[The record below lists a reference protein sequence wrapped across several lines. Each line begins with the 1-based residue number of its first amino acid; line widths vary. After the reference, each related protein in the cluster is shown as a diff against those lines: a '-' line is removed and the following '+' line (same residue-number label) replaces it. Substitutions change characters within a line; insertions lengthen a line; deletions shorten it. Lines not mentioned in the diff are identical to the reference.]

1 MSEWI
6 EYTGSDEQ
14 IQSLIAA
21 RHGFLIDA
29 DVLCYSGIWNKF
41 GEEGQRWWYTKFVS
55 DVKRQALDVDIKKY
69 LICQPHLHADLI
81 KIWADTGC
89 PVWVRPT
96 KPYEFKISD
105 YLNHPTTRLMVDG
118 KGVYLITTTP
128 DWNIPGAE
136 YSLTPFE
143 D

>member
-14 IQSLIAA
+14 NRDILGSK
-21 RHGFLIDA
+21 A
-29 DVLCYSGIWNKF
+29 DVLFMYSNGVHRLRSSMFTGDWKH
-41 GEEGQRWWYTKFVS
+41 RT
-55 DVKRQALDVDIKKY
+55 LTHY
-69 LICQPHLHADLI
+69 LICQPHPYADLI

-96 KPYEFKISD
+96 KPYEFEISD
-105 YLNHPTTRLMVDG
+105 YENHPTTKLMVDH
-118 KGVYLITTTP
+118 KGVYLITTAP
-128 DWNIPGAE
+128 DWNIPGE
-136 YSLTPFE
+136 YRLTPFE

>member
-14 IQSLIAA
+14 NRDILGSK
-21 RHGFLIDA
+21 A
-29 DVLCYSGIWNKF
+29 DVLFMYSNGVHRLRSSMFTGDWKH
-41 GEEGQRWWYTKFVS
+41 RT
-55 DVKRQALDVDIKKY
+55 LTHY
-69 LICQPHLHADLI
+69 LICQPHPYADLI

-105 YLNHPTTRLMVDG
+105 YLNHPTTKLMVDHR
-118 KGVYLITTTP
+118 GVYLITTAP
-128 DWNIPGAE
+128 DWNIPGE

>member
-1 MSEWI
+1 MADVLHAEMGGIEMSEWI

-14 IQSLIAA
+14 IEEINNAK
-21 RHGFLIDA
+21 HGFRTRL
-29 DVLCYSGIWNKF
+29 NKKGHTEF
-41 GEEGQRWWYTKFVS
+41 
-55 DVKRQALDVDIKKY
+55 I
-69 LICQPHLHADLI
+69 ICQPHQYADLI

-96 KPYEFKISD
+96 KPYEFEISD
-105 YLNHPTTRLMVDG
+105 YENHPTTKLMVDHI
-118 KGVYLITTTP
+118 GVYLITTVP
-128 DWNIPGAE
+128 DWNTPDE